1 MQLTFRRFATAIGK
15 LRLGF
20 APSIIKKHGIFIKK
34 KKKNSCR
41 RRLETMLIIIK
52 LSNVFYNINLRN
64 SCNYMY
70 KSEVK
75 WSVAADEFKG
85 VLYEV

>member
-1 MQLTFRRFATAIGK
+1 
-15 LRLGF
+15 
-20 APSIIKKHGIFIKK
+20 
-34 KKKNSCR
+34 
-41 RRLETMLIIIK
+41 MLIIIK